1 MSSILTNFF
10 YRKSYKKLENNLFK
24 NWYKTD
30 IFASKCCQ
38 VKSKWQISF
47 EQLSFQRQQ
56 FNLPRVC
63 NKNEAIFMRSNHA
76 RVSWELK
83 YTIFE
88 NSQKKVSFD
97 FDFFLIFPFDNS
109 RFFRHFLLIKKSPKW
124 DIFQWFSYPVKLWM
138 VVVDEI
144 PSITW
149 PWPKETFFI
158 RFSYN
163 PLNFYD
169 LWFFSEGFFIYRVLP
184 TSLRSTIYWKNTISA
199 SCRDYNKNQI
209 FSWLM
214 VLELWKNFSHEIL
227 IKKIENK
234 RAKRAVILSVKKS
247 RKKFDSEFLR
257 FLFIWIFLVIFKH
270 CALYPFW

>member
-1 MSSILTNFF
+1 MLFVEELSKGDVIYFDDFF
-10 YRKSYKKLENNLFK
+10 YRKSYKKLENNFFK

-30 IFASKCCQ
+30 IFVSKCCQ

-109 RFFRHFLLIKKSPKW
+109 RFFRHFLLIKKVRS
-124 DIFQWFSYPVKLWM
+124 
-138 VVVDEI
+138 
-144 PSITW
+144 
-149 PWPKETFFI
+149 ETFFSD
-158 RFSYN
+158 FHT
-163 PLNFYD
+163 L
-169 LWFFSEGFFIYRVLP
+169 
-184 TSLRSTIYWKNTISA
+184 
-199 SCRDYNKNQI
+199 
-209 FSWLM
+209 
-214 VLELWKNFSHEIL
+214 
-227 IKKIENK
+227 
-234 RAKRAVILSVKKS
+234 
-247 RKKFDSEFLR
+247 
-257 FLFIWIFLVIFKH
+257 
-270 CALYPFW
+270 

>member
-10 YRKSYKKLENNLFK
+10 YRKSYKKLENNFFK

-30 IFASKCCQ
+30 IFVSKCCQ

-88 NSQKKVSFD
+88 NSQKKKVSFD

-109 RFFRHFLLIKKSPKW
+109 RFFRHFLKSPKW

-163 PLNFYD
+163 PWIFTIFD
-169 LWFFSEGFFIYRVLP
+169 S
-184 TSLRSTIYWKNTISA
+184 SLRVFSYTGCCQRRYAPQFIGKTQFPLAVATIIKIKFFHD
-199 SCRDYNKNQI
+199 SCFWNYEKT
-209 FSWLM
+209 
-214 VLELWKNFSHEIL
+214 
-227 IKKIENK
+227 
-234 RAKRAVILSVKKS
+234 SVM
-247 RKKFDSEFLR
+247 R
-257 FLFIWIFLVIFKH
+257 F
-270 CALYPFW
+270 

>member
-30 IFASKCCQ
+30 IFVSKCCQ

-88 NSQKKVSFD
+88 NSQKKSHLILIF
-97 FDFFLIFPFDNS
+97 FWFFPLITHDFF
-109 RFFRHFLLIKKSPKW
+109 
-124 DIFQWFSYPVKLWM
+124 DIFFWLKKVRS
-138 VVVDEI
+138 
-144 PSITW
+144 
-149 PWPKETFFI
+149 ETFFSD
-158 RFSYN
+158 FHT
-163 PLNFYD
+163 L
-169 LWFFSEGFFIYRVLP
+169 
-184 TSLRSTIYWKNTISA
+184 
-199 SCRDYNKNQI
+199 
-209 FSWLM
+209 
-214 VLELWKNFSHEIL
+214 
-227 IKKIENK
+227 
-234 RAKRAVILSVKKS
+234 
-247 RKKFDSEFLR
+247 
-257 FLFIWIFLVIFKH
+257 
-270 CALYPFW
+270 

>member
-1 MSSILTNFF
+1 M
-10 YRKSYKKLENNLFK
+10 
-24 NWYKTD
+24 
-30 IFASKCCQ
+30 
-38 VKSKWQISF
+38 
-47 EQLSFQRQQ
+47 
-56 FNLPRVC
+56 
-63 NKNEAIFMRSNHA
+63 
-76 RVSWELK
+76 
-83 YTIFE
+83 
-88 NSQKKVSFD
+88 
-97 FDFFLIFPFDNS
+97 IFPFDNS
-109 RFFRHFLLIKKSPKW
+109 RFFWHFLLIKKSPKW

-163 PLNFYD
+163 PLNSYD

-214 VLELWKNFSHEIL
+214 FLELWKNFSHEIL
-227 IKKIENK
+227 IKKLKISERSEQWFCLLGIDK
-234 RAKRAVILSVKKS
+234 KIRFRIFTILIYLD
-247 RKKFDSEFLR
+247 F
-257 FLFIWIFLVIFKH
+257 
-270 CALYPFW
+270 FW